1 MRRLRWKM
9 YQGARE
15 EATMAEIEVT
25 RAAET
30 DQAWEFDVTVRE
42 ADGQSTHRMAL
53 SRADLADLRGEPGDP
68 EGFVRDCFE
77 FLLAREPKEAIMSR
91 FDVRDI
97 GRYFPEFREEISS
110 PT

>member
-1 MRRLRWKM
+1 MT
-9 YQGARE
+9 QGEEE
-15 EATMAEIEVT
+15 EAAMAEIEVT

-42 ADGQSTHRMAL
+42 ANGQRTHRMTL
-53 SRADLADLRGEPGDP
+53 SRADLADLRGEGGDA

-77 FLLAREPKEAIMSR
+77 FLLAREPKESIMSR

-97 GRYFPEFREEISS
+97 GRYFPEFRKVISKDR
-110 PT
+110 

>member
-1 MRRLRWKM
+1 MM
-9 YQGARE
+9 TQGEEE
-15 EATMAEIEVT
+15 EAAMAEIEVT

-42 ADGQSTHRMAL
+42 ANGQSTHRMTL
-53 SRADLADLRGEPGDP
+53 SRADLADFRGERGDA

-77 FLLAREPKEAIMSR
+77 FLLAREPKESIMSR

-97 GRYFPEFREEISS
+97 GRYFPEFRKVISKDR
-110 PT
+110 

>member
-1 MRRLRWKM
+1 MM
-9 YQGARE
+9 TQGEEE
-15 EATMAEIEVT
+15 EAAMAEIEVT

-42 ADGQSTHRMAL
+42 ANGHRTHRMTL
-53 SRADLADLRGEPGDP
+53 SRADLADLRGEGGDA

-77 FLLAREPKEAIMSR
+77 FLLAREPKESIMSR

-97 GRYFPEFREEISS
+97 GRYFPEFRKVISKDR
-110 PT
+110 